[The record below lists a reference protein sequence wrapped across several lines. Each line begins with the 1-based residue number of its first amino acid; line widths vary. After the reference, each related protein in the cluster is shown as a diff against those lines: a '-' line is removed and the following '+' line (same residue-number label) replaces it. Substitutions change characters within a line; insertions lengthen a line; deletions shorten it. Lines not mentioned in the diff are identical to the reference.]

1 MGCSNA
7 KETSKDLNAKADRT
21 DLDKAFE
28 FIETHGYFVESR
40 TQFNHLTPASPA
52 KCPYKV
58 ALKPGKT
65 YFYCTCGLSKKQPF
79 CDGSHKNSEFKPL
92 KFVADKDEGYLCGCK

>member
-65 YFYCTCGLSKKQPF
+65 
-79 CDGSHKNSEFKPL
+79 
-92 KFVADKDEGYLCGCK
+92 